1 MSPRR
6 RVLLSALSPA
16 FLFIAAFAAP
26 AYAQFYD
33 VARGSLGFS
42 LDAIERSPR
51 LLGMGRMTFV
61 GDDPHTAITLWD
73 FAASPLGILEADS
86 AQQIEGIFSGGP
98 VCAANFVVYQHIG
111 SGWLGTGPEA

>member
-6 RVLLSALSPA
+6 RVLLSAISSILLLTALAVPV
-16 FLFIAAFAAP
+16 
-26 AYAQFYD
+26 YAQFYD

-42 LDAIERSPR
+42 LDAIERSPG
-51 LLGMGRMTFV
+51 LLGMGRMSFV

-86 AQQIEGIFSGGP
+86 ANTAELYPATSSFSQ
-98 VCAANFVVYQHIG
+98 VHDLT
-111 SGWLGTGPEA
+111 SETGTL